1 MSRFGQLV
9 LGAAVAICISG
20 AAVRADVA
28 GAWSGRQVEMARWQ
42 QAQRTVDAQLD
53 VLGTEAIK
61 GIESF
66 VRALVKNAD

>member
-28 GAWSGRQVEMARWQ
+28 GAWSGRHAEIARWQ
-42 QAQRTVDAQLD
+42 QAQLAVDAKLD
-53 VLGTEAIK
+53 VLGTAAVK

-66 VRALVKNAD
+66 IRALVEN